1 MGPSRWP
8 REAPARWRR
17 CWRRRSKV
25 GGRSNPRRTLF
36 QVGLKSGGQVTTYAT
51 PELRALFEEWLGQIE
66 AEFLEF
72 LQGGEAVAPEN
83 VADHF
88 KLSKESAVFLLSK
101 LAREGKIIISV
112 GQSK

>member
-1 MGPSRWP
+1 VAAVLAEVLQSR
-8 REAPARWRR
+8 
-17 CWRRRSKV
+17 
-25 GGRSNPRRTLF
+25 
-36 QVGLKSGGQVTTYAT
+36 GQVTTYAT

>member
-1 MGPSRWP
+1 MIGSITKAA
-8 REAPARWRR
+8 EMA
-17 CWRRRSKV
+17 
-25 GGRSNPRRTLF
+25 
-36 QVGLKSGGQVTTYAT
+36 TYAT